1 MAIQEGQQSVG
12 GTDGLV
18 KDITKLDKV
27 IQKKEARSAELTLTQ
42 TQLTRQ
48 ESMLKSRLTEL
59 EAERNSI
66 YGRTNRFSQFKSA
79 SERDKWIK
87 KELETIA
94 RTVEIGQTQQQN
106 LQSEMNI
113 ERSKVEELLMLI
125 KRTETE
131 EEKFAR
137 DRNARQQVYRDLL
150 QARDT
155 ALNTR
160 KELWRAENQLETS
173 ITDIKSEVDFFQ
185 RELLTCMD
193 RATSQ
198 GLQSIPRIAQQLG
211 IGNRVYGPLFEL
223 FECEEVYRT
232 AVEVIGGAS
241 LFHVVVED
249 DDTASRLLEVM
260 NREKSGRV
268 TFMPLNR
275 LKPSH
280 VDYPEII
287 EDGESQALPLVH
299 QLKFNPQFTLA
310 LQQVTRTCKSF
321 LPDFIFRFLG
331 KPCWFLRWHLV
342 Q

>member
-1 MAIQEGQQSVG
+1 MELAVQEGQQSGGMG
-12 GTDGLV
+12 GTDGLS
-18 KDITKLDKV
+18 KDIAKLDKV
-27 IQKKEARSAELTLTQ
+27 IQKKETRSAELALSHGQLTQ
-42 TQLTRQ
+42 Q
-48 ESMLKSRLTEL
+48 ESILKSRLAGF
-59 EAERNSI
+59 EAERNAI

-79 SERDKWIK
+79 IERDKWIK
-87 KELETIA
+87 RELETIA
-94 RTVEIGQTQQQN
+94 HTIEIGQAQQGN
-106 LQSEMNI
+106 LLSEVDI
-113 ERSKVEELLMLI
+113 ERRRVEEVSSLI
-125 KRTETE
+125 RRTEGE

-150 QARDT
+150 QTRDT

-160 KELWRAENQLETS
+160 KELWRTENQLETS
-173 ITDIKSEVDFFQ
+173 ISDIKSEVDFFQ

-211 IGNRVYGPLFEL
+211 IEGRVYGPLFEL

-249 DDTASRLLEVM
+249 DETASRLLEVM

-275 LKPSH
+275 LSPPH
-280 VDYPEII
+280 IDYPEIV
-287 EDGESQALPLVH
+287 EDGELQALPLVH
-299 QLKFNPQFTLA
+299 QLKSDPRFIPA
-310 LQQVTRTCKSF
+310 LQQVTRI
-321 LPDFIFRFLG
+321 LGLYVFRFLG
-331 KPCWFLRWHLV
+331 KPCWSPL
-342 Q
+342 